1 MYQHGR
7 HRGMMIGLGVCLGV
21 LWGPAVG
28 RALADDQPSEQPASP
43 DSNMGT
49 GTDSGSQA
57 APSGQA
63 GDDHVPGEQ
72 AEAPAGAHCIDSG
85 VTLTFD
91 TGSARINARGRT
103 SLNGVAKWLL
113 ADEKRSVEVNGYTDD
128 TGGAAM
134 NQKLSEKRADAVKS
148 YLVSRGVEAERV
160 DTAGHGKRADRPAD
174 LENTRAVAV
183 TVCEAG
189 GEAAAPPPPPAPPP
203 APPSTSTYES
213 KTVVMVPPP
222 APPPAPKKDVPGSKF
237 GLGLTAGGG
246 ATGFWEQGANTFADN
261 GGMWD
266 VRAVFGTRLPFAFEA
281 SYIGTAQSINAL
293 GLDTNAVL
301 VGNGGEGTLR
311 FNITRSRIQPYL
323 FGGGGW
329 TRYRISNTNI
339 NTASLQRTDDVVVI
353 PVGAGVTGRIGKGFL
368 LDVRGTGRLTFQDTL
383 FNNVAASANAG
394 NSTLNSWGA
403 MGNLG
408 YEF

>member
-1 MYQHGR
+1 
-7 HRGMMIGLGVCLGV
+7 MIGLGVCFGV
-21 LWGPAVG
+21 LWGPAMG
-28 RALADDQPSEQPASP
+28 RAFAADPSPSEQPPSP

-49 GTDSGSQA
+49 GTDTGSGSQA

-63 GDDHVPGEQ
+63 GDDHVPQQGENI
-72 AEAPAGAHCIDSG
+72 PAGAHCMDSG

-91 TGSARINARGRT
+91 TNSARINGRGRT

-128 TGGAAM
+128 TGGAAL
-134 NQKLSEKRADAVKS
+134 NQKLSEKRAEAVKS
-148 YLVSRGVEAERV
+148 YLVARGVEAGRI
-160 DTAGHGKRADRPAD
+160 DTTGHGMSSDRPAD
-174 LENTRAVAV
+174 LDNTRAVAV

-189 GEAAAPPPPPAPPP
+189 GEAAAPPAPAEPPPAPLPP
-203 APPSTSTYES
+203 PPSTTTSTYQS

-222 APPPAPKKDVPGSKF
+222 APPPPAPKQEGPASKF
-237 GLGLTAGGG
+237 GLGLLAGGG

-281 SYIGTAQSINAL
+281 SYIGTAQGVSAL
-293 GLDTNAVL
+293 GLDNNAVL

-311 FNITRSRIQPYL
+311 FNIVRGRVQPYL

-329 TRYRISNTNI
+329 TRYRITNTAI
-339 NTASLQRTDDVVVI
+339 NTASLSRSDDVVVI

-383 FNNVAASANAG
+383 FNNIAASTNAG
-394 NSTLNSWGA
+394 NSSLNSWGA